1 LVVDRGSLVVHQL
14 PDRLHITTTKRL
26 RFKGALSG
34 VGLSLF
40 ACLFGWT
47 GKGKEMFYNCAQL
60 PDDRLRHVLR
70 LEDEGS
76 RRSVPRRATAG
87 SQRGATREGAA
98 SARIAQQTAATIKD
112 CVDDQAAFMQDWAD
126 RVADEDYGY
135 GEMADDMARAAVR
148 MVRDSARIMDLA
160 VRNARLGAAEG
171 RAQRAAQPAPAA
183 APHDQKERPSW
194 TTTPQ

>member
-1 LVVDRGSLVVHQL
+1 
-14 PDRLHITTTKRL
+14 
-26 RFKGALSG
+26 
-34 VGLSLF
+34 
-40 ACLFGWT
+40 
-47 GKGKEMFYNCAQL
+47 MFSNCARL
-60 PDDRLRHVLR
+60 PDDRLRRVLR

-76 RRSVPRRATAG
+76 RRSVPRP
-87 SQRGATREGAA
+87 REGAA

-160 VRNARLGAAEG
+160 VRNARLGAAGG